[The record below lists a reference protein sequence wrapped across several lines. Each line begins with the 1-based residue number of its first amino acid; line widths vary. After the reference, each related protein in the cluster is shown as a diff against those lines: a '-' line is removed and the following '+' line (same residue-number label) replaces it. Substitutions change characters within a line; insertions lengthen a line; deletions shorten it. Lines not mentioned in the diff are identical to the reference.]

1 MTADEERSRLPELRR
16 LVRLMD
22 EAVGVPGTRIR
33 LGLDA
38 LLGLVPG
45 VGDVVGAVVSGRV
58 LLSAARLGVPAPVLA
73 RMAGNMAIDALVGE
87 IPLLGDLFDI
97 GWKANRR
104 NLDLLERHLA
114 DPEGTRRGS
123 RRLVVTAVVLA
134 VLTPLLALT
143 GMVWLI
149 VTLARA
155 LPL

>member
-1 MTADEERSRLPELRR
+1 
-16 LVRLMD
+16 MD

-58 LLSAARLGVPAPVLA
+58 LLASARLGVPAPVLA